1 MNDLSTVIN
10 RGGGELKENPPCTPL
25 KENKGRNSLFTIPI
39 PIQDPNAR
47 TYTHAQGAPHDEGM
61 GMGMV
66 KIKD

>member
-10 RGGGELKENPPCTPL
+10 REGGGLKENPPCTPL

-39 PIQDPNAR
+39 PIQAPNAR
-47 TYTHAQGAPHDEGM
+47 AHAPAQGTPPDEGM